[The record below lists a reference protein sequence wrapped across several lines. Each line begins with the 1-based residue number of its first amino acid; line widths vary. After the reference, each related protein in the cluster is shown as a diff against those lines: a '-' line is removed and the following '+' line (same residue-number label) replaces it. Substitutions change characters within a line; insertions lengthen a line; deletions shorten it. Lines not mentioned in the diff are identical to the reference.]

1 MAKVQVVNQKGE
13 KVKDLT
19 LKDSVWNI
27 EVNEAVMHDAIILAQ
42 ASLRQGTASTKT
54 RSEVS
59 GGGRKPYKQ
68 KGTGNARQGSTRSP
82 QWPGGGIV
90 FGPKPR
96 NYDKKQ
102 NKKERRLALK
112 SALTSKFKD
121 KELIVVDTLNMDTNK
136 TKSFNEMLKNFK
148 VTGKAVVV
156 YADDNE
162 NLFLASRNNQNVA
175 VLSYDE
181 INVLDLVASNYL
193 VIDESSVNKIEEK
206 SETLKLQNVYV
217 FKVNKKANKTQIK
230 NEIEKRFGVKVL
242 NVNTLNAVQKKRRV
256 GRYTGLAAA
265 YKKAYVKLAEGSSIE
280 Y

>member
-1 MAKVQVVNQKGE
+1 MAKTQVLNQKGE
-13 KVKDLT
+13 QVKEIN
-19 LKDSVWNI
+19 LKDSVWNT
-27 EVNEAVMHDAIILAQ
+27 EVNEAVMHDAIVLAQ

-102 NKKERRLALK
+102 NRKERRLALK
-112 SALTSKFKD
+112 SALSSKFQD
-121 KELIVVDTLNMDTNK
+121 KELIVVENLNMETNK
-136 TKSFNEMLKNFK
+136 TKDFNKMLKDLK
-148 VTGKAVVV
+148 IDGKALVV

-175 VLSYDE
+175 VVATEE
-181 INVLDLVASNYL
+181 INVLDLVATNYL
-193 VIDESSVNKIEEK
+193 LIDESSVKKIEE
-206 SETLKLQNVYV
+206 
-217 FKVNKKANKTQIK
+217 
-230 NEIEKRFGVKVL
+230 VL
-242 NVNTLNAVQKKRRV
+242 N
-256 GRYTGLAAA
+256 
-265 YKKAYVKLAEGSSIE
+265 
-280 Y
+280 

>member
-1 MAKVQVVNQKGE
+1 MAKTQVLNQKGE

-27 EVNEAVMHDAIILAQ
+27 EVNEAVMHDAIVLAQ

-102 NKKERRLALK
+102 NKKERKLALK

-121 KELIVVDTLNMDTNK
+121 KELVVVENLNMETNK
-136 TKSFNEMLKNFK
+136 TKNFNEMLKNLK
-148 VTGKAVVV
+148 IEGKALVV
-156 YADDNE
+156 YSEDNE

-175 VLSYDE
+175 VLSFDE
-181 INVLDLVASNYL
+181 INVLDLVATNYL
-193 VIDESSVNKIEEK
+193 LIDDSSVKKIEE
-206 SETLKLQNVYV
+206 
-217 FKVNKKANKTQIK
+217 
-230 NEIEKRFGVKVL
+230 VL
-242 NVNTLNAVQKKRRV
+242 N
-256 GRYTGLAAA
+256 
-265 YKKAYVKLAEGSSIE
+265 
-280 Y
+280 

>member
-1 MAKVQVVNQKGE
+1 MAKVQVLNQKGE

-19 LKDSVWNI
+19 LKDSVWNVEI
-27 EVNEAVMHDAIILAQ
+27 NEAVMHDAIVLAQ

-121 KELIVVDTLNMDTNK
+121 KELVVVESLNMETNK
-136 TKSFNEMLKNFK
+136 TKNFNEMLKNLK
-148 VTGKAVVV
+148 IEGKALVV
-156 YADDNE
+156 YSEDNE
-162 NLFLASRNNQNVA
+162 NLFLSSRNNQNVA
-175 VLSYDE
+175 VLSFDE
-181 INVLDLVASNYL
+181 INVLDLVATNYL
-193 VIDESSVNKIEEK
+193 LIDESSVKKIEE
-206 SETLKLQNVYV
+206 
-217 FKVNKKANKTQIK
+217 
-230 NEIEKRFGVKVL
+230 VL
-242 NVNTLNAVQKKRRV
+242 N
-256 GRYTGLAAA
+256 
-265 YKKAYVKLAEGSSIE
+265 
-280 Y
+280 